1 MVVDINGFQ
10 LDVNAPYRTAFETI
24 VQLVSELELYN
35 EVHSFYLHI
44 DYSCFYL
51 KQIPSKPFNLVLTKA
66 DIPDSNRKYEIL
78 MDQLDNWDTMI
89 AKLKSQSNVDDFQVP
104 SSKPRFESVHFI
116 SPRLELRNRKKGLS

>member
-10 LDVNAPYRTAFETI
+10 LDANAPYRTAFETI

-35 EVHSFYLHI
+35 EVHSLYLHI

-89 AKLKSQSNVDDFQVP
+89 AKLKSKSNVNDLQVP

>member
-1 MVVDINGFQ
+1 LKRLCSLFQ
-10 LDVNAPYRTAFETI
+10 SLSCTTRCIHATCI
-24 VQLVSELELYN
+24 C
-35 EVHSFYLHI
+35 I
-44 DYSCFYL
+44 DYSCFYF

-89 AKLKSQSNVDDFQVP
+89 AKLKSKNNVDAIQVP